1 MKKVIILLFSLF
13 IALPSVWAVQYD
25 FSAVVPSGQ
34 TLFFKIESSG
44 VSVVSQYSQYSQ
56 YSVSNYDSNNRPS
69 GSLVIPSS
77 ISNGSSTYSV
87 VSIGAYAF
95 RDCVGLTSVTI
106 PNTVTSIGRNA
117 FAGCTGLTSMTIP
130 NSVTAIDGA
139 FVGCENLI
147 SVVLPNTISSI
158 DGAFSGC
165 GSLTTISI
173 PSSVTTI
180 GFMTFYDCASLQ
192 SITLPHGV
200 TTIADNAF
208 RGCSNLTSI
217 VVDSG
222 NSFFDSRDNCNAII
236 ETASNS
242 IVLGCGATTI
252 PSTVTAIGEY
262 AFSGCDGLGSMTIP
276 DNVNYIGKAAFK
288 NCANLTR
295 VEVLGDVTT
304 LNALVFDGC
313 VDLEYLSLP
322 STITSIHLN
331 ALRNC
336 SDIDSIMLHSTVPPV
351 LVHKYNEDKLYLRGL
366 HGVTFFVPCGAYQ
379 SYYNTWALN
388 QEEPYTIVF
397 DSASGN
403 TIYEPDT
410 NYSLRLLS
418 NDSSMGAAEIVATEG
433 NYYSCADSIA
443 IIQAVSNQHYH
454 FEHWSNGSIANPDT
468 ISLVCDTVLTAYF
481 AINNYSVT
489 LQGGE
494 GIAVLSGDGVYPY
507 GTEVTVTANVISDC
521 HTFVSWNVGENVV
534 SNENTYTFVVDDD
547 IELTAVFDENVYE
560 SEEYMTVC
568 DSLTW
573 HGVTYTSSGSYTF
586 ETTSAMGCDS
596 VVYLHLTVNPSV
608 EVTIA
613 DTTDSAYTWNGNV
626 YTESGIYQWLGQ
638 TVQGCDSIVT
648 LFLTIDH
655 NLLVNVFDDETDV
668 IIYPNPTSGK
678 LTVEIDGFM
687 FAELYNQMGVRL
699 CVYNNSNNI
708 DLTGLPSGV
717 YLLGMYA
724 EGYKV
729 KRKIILQ

>member
-1 MKKVIILLFSLF
+1 MKNFIVLLFSLF

-34 TLFFKIESSG
+34 TLFFKIESGG

-56 YSVSNYDSNNRPS
+56 YSVSNYDTNNRPS
-69 GSLVIPSS
+69 GNLVIPSS
-77 ISNGSSTYSV
+77 ISNGSSTYTV
-87 VSIGAYAF
+87 VGIGAYAF
-95 RDCVGLTSVTI
+95 RDCFGLTSVTI
-106 PNTVTSIGRNA
+106 PNTVASIGRNA
-117 FAGCTGLTSMTIP
+117 FAGCTGLSSMTIP
-130 NSVTAIDGA
+130 NSVTTINGA
-139 FVGCENLI
+139 FVGCKNLT
-147 SVVLPNTISSI
+147 SVVIPNTVSSI
-158 DGAFSGC
+158 DGAFAGC
-165 GSLTTISI
+165 GSLTSISI
-173 PSSVTTI
+173 PTSVTSI
-180 GFMTFYDCASLQ
+180 GFMTFYDCSSLQ
-192 SITLPHGV
+192 SITIPQGV
-200 TTIADNAF
+200 TTIAVNAF

-242 IVLGCGATTI
+242 IVLGCVATTI
-252 PSTVTAIGEY
+252 PNTVTAIGDY
-262 AFSGCDGLGSMTIP
+262 AFSGCDGLGSMIIP

-288 NCANLTR
+288 DCTNLTR
-295 VEVLGDVTT
+295 VVVLGDVTT

-322 STITSIHLN
+322 STINSIHLN
-331 ALRNC
+331 ALKNC

-351 LVHKYNEDKLYLRGL
+351 LFHKYNEDKLYLRGL
-366 HGVTFFVPCGAYQ
+366 HGVTFFVPCGAYH

-388 QEEPYTIVF
+388 LEEPFTIVF

-403 TIYEPDT
+403 TLYEPDT
-410 NYSLRLLS
+410 NYSLLLFS
-418 NDSSMGAAEIVATEG
+418 NDSSMGTAEIVATEG

-443 IIQAVSNQHYH
+443 IIQALANQHYH
-454 FEHWSNGSIANPDT
+454 FEHWSNGNMANPDT
-468 ISLVCDTVLTAYF
+468 ISLVCDTVLIAYF
-481 AINNYSVT
+481 AINTYNVT

-494 GIAVLSGDGVYPY
+494 GVAVLSGSGVYPY
-507 GTEVTVTANVISDC
+507 GTEATVTANVISNC

-534 SNENTYTFVVDDD
+534 SNENTYTFVVGDD
-547 IELTAVFDENVYE
+547 IELTAVFDSNVYE
-560 SEEYMTVC
+560 SEESLTVC

-573 HGVTYTSSGSYTF
+573 HGITYTSSGNYTF
-586 ETTSAMGCDS
+586 ETTNAMGCDN

-608 EVTIA
+608 EVTIV

-626 YTESGIYQWLGQ
+626 YIESGIYQWLGQ